1 MLPDVSPCRTRSVL
15 GARNVEFRGGG
26 GGKVAAWVGAARRGA
41 PPVALPRKR
50 SGASETGAARTSNS
64 SGSISSK
71 GIIVIDQSDQ
81 AVACRSE

>member
-1 MLPDVSPCRTRSVL
+1 MLPDARPCRTRSVL
-15 GARNVEFRGGG
+15 GARNVEFRGW